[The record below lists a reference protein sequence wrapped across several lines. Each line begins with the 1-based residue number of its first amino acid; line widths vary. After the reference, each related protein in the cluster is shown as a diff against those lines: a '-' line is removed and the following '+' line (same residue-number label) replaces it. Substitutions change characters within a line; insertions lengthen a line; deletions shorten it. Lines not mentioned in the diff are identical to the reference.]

1 MLGSDLELIFF
12 FFSVNIWLVFKKFI
26 CVRNFCCELGTCI
39 FIPFY
44 IVSADMGE
52 EAVKAVLPESLLKKR
67 KREED
72 WASAKKQDLE
82 VTKKKNTENR
92 KLIYNRAKKYAEEY
106 EEQVYIS
113 YLYSH
118 LVLDGS

>member
-1 MLGSDLELIFF
+1 
-12 FFSVNIWLVFKKFI
+12 
-26 CVRNFCCELGTCI
+26 
-39 FIPFY
+39 
-44 IVSADMGE
+44 MGE

-92 KLIYNRAKKYAEEY
+92 KLIYNRAKKYTEEY